1 MINNNENKLENRVYD
16 FFEFINACD
25 GNGEIDE
32 LWKWIFKN
40 LLTKQRE
47 IIKEIIIKKNMK

>member
-1 MINNNENKLENRVYD
+1 MINNNETKLENRVYD

-25 GNGEIDE
+25 ENREIDE

-40 LLTKQRE
+40 LLIKQRE
-47 IIKEIIIKKNMK
+47 IIKGIIIKKNMK